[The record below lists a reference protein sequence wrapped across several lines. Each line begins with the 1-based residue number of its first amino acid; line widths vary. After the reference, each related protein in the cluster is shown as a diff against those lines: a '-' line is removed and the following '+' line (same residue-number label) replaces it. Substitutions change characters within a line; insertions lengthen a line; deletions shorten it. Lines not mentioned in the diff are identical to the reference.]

1 MRPCVVLVLL
11 TSFCVCAGAKA
22 AVAHDLRPLQ
32 RLPEFPA
39 CRSTAHPQL
48 PQHWRAT
55 YLMAP
60 FTTGQLVLAEIVHDA
75 SLAATRI
82 TLHGVKR
89 GTADFLVTGSTTYE
103 LASDGDA
110 VTGCRGLGDTGW
122 RPLSQDWLTAQSQ
135 CSGSTPIL
143 GTPAD
148 WWKTPIDPAPSTYW
162 VWYKRADGTP
172 FRLVFESPSDR
183 LPPFSRFALSYQIGF
198 APTGRTGLAE
208 MTALCKQAPPSPA
221 GRGAGALA
229 ERIAAMNHAPD
240 RADAALE
247 RVMPALKSSCPA
259 PAELR
264 WPERLAITGILTP
277 FDATEDPV
285 PTEVLYD
292 WTVPGQRTRI
302 FPPPQTGV
310 TAQDALLLGDGGYTV
325 AYHRAGVPSCTPGL
339 PGAIRPD
346 WPSRAPCECE
356 ALIEMGT
363 PLTPGEATRILSC
376 PLALPRIAWASY
388 GVSGR
393 PSMFMVTSTAE
404 DVGMGDFAVLD
415 YFRWTPHR
423 QTPRSVFKKPPQCTV
438 PPPAGAKASAPAQ
451 CSTCHVAKSTN

>member
-22 AVAHDLRPLQ
+22 AVAQDLRPLQ

-162 VWYKRADGTP
+162 IWYKRADGTP
-172 FRLVFESPSDR
+172 FRRKAV
-183 LPPFSRFALSYQIGF
+183 
-198 APTGRTGLAE
+198 
-208 MTALCKQAPPSPA
+208 
-221 GRGAGALA
+221 
-229 ERIAAMNHAPD
+229 
-240 RADAALE
+240 
-247 RVMPALKSSCPA
+247 KS
-259 PAELR
+259 
-264 WPERLAITGILTP
+264 
-277 FDATEDPV
+277 
-285 PTEVLYD
+285 
-292 WTVPGQRTRI
+292 
-302 FPPPQTGV
+302 
-310 TAQDALLLGDGGYTV
+310 
-325 AYHRAGVPSCTPGL
+325 
-339 PGAIRPD
+339 
-346 WPSRAPCECE
+346 
-356 ALIEMGT
+356 
-363 PLTPGEATRILSC
+363 
-376 PLALPRIAWASY
+376 
-388 GVSGR
+388 
-393 PSMFMVTSTAE
+393 
-404 DVGMGDFAVLD
+404 
-415 YFRWTPHR
+415 
-423 QTPRSVFKKPPQCTV
+423 
-438 PPPAGAKASAPAQ
+438 
-451 CSTCHVAKSTN
+451 